1 MNCPACKNPMIIL
14 ELNQV
19 EIDYCS
25 LCKGIWLDNGELEL
39 IFSSSDRKEIS
50 KSFLVKNDLAEE
62 KRRCPNCKK
71 KMDKVEFEDTG
82 IIIDKCVN
90 NHGIWFDSGELRSL
104 LKSSEELNNKMIELL
119 KEMFG
124 EQ

>member
-1 MNCPACKNPMIIL
+1 MIIL

-39 IFSSSDRKEIS
+39 IFSSSDRKEIA
-50 KSFLVKNDLAEE
+50 KSFSLKDNLTEE

-71 KMDKVEFEDTG
+71 KMEKVEFENTG
-82 IIIDKCVN
+82 IIVDKCVN
-90 NHGIWFDSGELRSL
+90 NHGLWFDNGELRSL
-104 LKSSEELNNKMIELL
+104 LKSAEQTNNKMIEQL
-119 KEMFG
+119 KEIFG
-124 EQ
+124 E

>member
-1 MNCPACKNPMIIL
+1 MNCPSCKNPMIIL

-50 KSFLVKNDLAEE
+50 KLFSIKNDFAEE

-71 KMDKVEFEDTG
+71 KMDKVEFENTG
-82 IIIDKCVN
+82 IIIDRCVN
-90 NHGIWFDSGELRSL
+90 NHGLWFDNGELRSL
-104 LKSSEELNNKMIELL
+104 LKSAEETNNKMIELL

-124 EQ
+124 E

>member
-25 LCKGIWLDNGELEL
+25 ECKGIWLDNGELEL
-39 IFSSSDRKEIS
+39 LFSNSDDKTLNE
-50 KSFLVKNDLAEE
+50 SFNLRTEYLEQ

-71 KMDKVEFEDTG
+71 KMDKVEFDNTG
-82 IIIDKCVN
+82 IIIDKCFN
-90 NHGIWFDSGELRSL
+90 NHGLWFDNGELRSL
-104 LKSSEELNNKMIELL
+104 LKSTKEANSKMIEQF

-124 EQ
+124 E

>member
-1 MNCPACKNPMIIL
+1 MNCPACKNPMVIL

-39 IFSSSDRKEIS
+39 IFSTSDRKEITKAFS
-50 KSFLVKNDLAEE
+50 IKNDLAEE

-71 KMDKVEFEDTG
+71 KMEKVEFENTG

-90 NHGIWFDSGELRSL
+90 DHGLWFDNGELRSL
-104 LKSSEELNNKMIELL
+104 LKSAEETNNKMIELL

-124 EQ
+124 E